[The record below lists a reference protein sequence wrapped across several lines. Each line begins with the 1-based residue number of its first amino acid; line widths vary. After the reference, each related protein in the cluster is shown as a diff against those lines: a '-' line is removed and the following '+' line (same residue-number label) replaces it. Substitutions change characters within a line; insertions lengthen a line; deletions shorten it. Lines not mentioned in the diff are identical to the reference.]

1 MPRTDSVF
9 AFVDIETTGSRAEL
23 DRITE
28 IGVLT
33 LDSDGIS
40 EWSRLVNPEI
50 YIPKNIQ
57 YLTGITPEMV
67 APQPTFA

>member
-28 IGVLT
+28 IGILT
-33 LDSDGIS
+33 LDSDGVS
-40 EWSRLVNPEI
+40 EWSRLVNPE
-50 YIPKNIQ
+50 
-57 YLTGITPEMV
+57 T
-67 APQPTFA
+67 